1 MRGVRFHPPWVPTSC
16 HIADGVIDSI
26 YAGEVS
32 PVELERGV
40 RAAVGLASQSG
51 IYRFFTDVTD
61 LTGGHSAGDLFA
73 VVSLLEAMGLPRTL
87 REAIVVP
94 ASTLAAPDVQ
104 FYEDACRN
112 RGWNVRLFPDRE
124 SAMAWL
130 RE

>member
-1 MRGVRFHPPWVPTSC
+1 MT
-16 HIADGVIDSI
+16 
-26 YAGEVS
+26 
-32 PVELERGV
+32 
-40 RAAVGLASQSG
+40 GLA
-51 IYRFFTDVTD
+51 
-61 LTGGHSAGDLFA
+61 GGHSAGDPFA
-73 VVSLLEAMGLPRTL
+73 VIGLLEGTGAARTL

-94 ASTLAAPDVQ
+94 GSTLAAPDVQ